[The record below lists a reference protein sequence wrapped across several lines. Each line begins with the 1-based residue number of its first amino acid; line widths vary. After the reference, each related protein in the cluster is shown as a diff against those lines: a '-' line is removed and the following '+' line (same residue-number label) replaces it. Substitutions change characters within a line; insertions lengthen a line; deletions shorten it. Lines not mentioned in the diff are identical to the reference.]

1 MKVIVFGSSGL
12 VGSSLM
18 RNLNN
23 SNLISELIASTRTT
37 TNLFSFDET
46 SKFINQTKPDLIIN
60 AAARVGGILANN
72 SYRSDFILENL
83 KININILESIV
94 QHPQIKVINLGSS
107 CIYPL
112 NATNPISESSLMTG
126 KLEPTNSPYAM
137 AKLTAIEL
145 GDSLNKQCGHEVLNL
160 MPTNLY
166 GPNDNFSE
174 LDSHVI
180 PGLISKLDKAKI
192 NNDDEFHV
200 WGTGKPMREFLHVD
214 DLASAILFFIE
225 KKIFNGLFNVGSG
238 DEVSISEL
246 VDILKNII
254 QFKGKILYDK
264 SKPDGNP
271 RKLLDSSK
279 LNNLGWTSSI
289 DLKSGLSD
297 TYNWYKKF
305 N

>member
-1 MKVIVFGSSGL
+1 
-12 VGSSLM
+12 M

-94 QHPQIKVINLGSS
+94 KHPQIKVINLGSS

-112 NATNPISESSLMTG
+112 NALNPISESSLMTG

-145 GDSLNKQCGHEVLNL
+145 GDSLNKQYGHEVLNL

-180 PGLISKLDKAKI
+180 PGLIKRLDNAKR
-192 NNDDEFHV
+192 NNDDEFQV
-200 WGTGKPMREFLHVD
+200 WGTGRPLREFLHVD
-214 DLASAILFFIE
+214 DLASAIIFFIE
-225 KKIFNGLFNVGSG
+225 KQIFNGLFNVGSG

-254 QFKGKILYDK
+254 QFKGKIIYDD

-279 LNNLGWTSSI
+279 LKKLGWTSSI